1 MAIEIIMP
9 MFNPPHPG
17 AGLREDVIIALGLT
31 VTETA
36 KALGISRKTLSEI
49 VNGKSPIT
57 PDIAVRLER
66 AFGNPPAD
74 TWLRLQAAYDLR
86 RAEQRLKSASIRRL
100 RPVSP
105 ARRNRAA

>member
-1 MAIEIIMP
+1 MP
-9 MFNPPHPG
+9 MKNPTHPG
-17 AGLREDVIIALGLT
+17 ELLRYDCLLPLGLT

-66 AFGNPPAD
+66 AFTNPPAEM
-74 TWLRLQAAYDLR
+74 WLRLQAAYDLSL
-86 RAEQRLKSASIRRL
+86 AEKKVKKGEVRRL
-100 RPVSP
+100 WKPKP
-105 ARRNRAA
+105 LPPEHAA

>member
-1 MAIEIIMP
+1 MP

-17 AGLREDVIIALGLT
+17 EGLRDDVILALGLT

-74 TWLRLQAAYDLR
+74 AWLRLQSAYDLR
-86 RAEQRLKSASIRRL
+86 LAEKRLKKTTVRRL
-100 RPVSP
+100 RQTSLG
-105 ARRNRAA
+105 

>member
-1 MAIEIIMP
+1 MP

-17 AGLREDVIIALGLT
+17 DLLRHDTLIPLGLT

-36 KALGISRKTLSEI
+36 KALGVSRKTLSEI

-66 AFGNPPAD
+66 AFTNPPAD
-74 TWLRLQAAYDLR
+74 MWLRLQAAYDLR
-86 RAEQRLKSASIRRL
+86 RAERRLKKSAVRRL
-100 RPVSP
+100 WKPGSERGKRV
-105 ARRNRAA
+105 A

>member
-1 MAIEIIMP
+1 ML
-9 MFNPPHPG
+9 NPPHPG
-17 AGLREDVIIALGLT
+17 EALREDVLAPLDLS

-66 AFGNPPAD
+66 AFSAPPAEM
-74 TWLRLQAAYDLR
+74 WLRLQAAYDLR
-86 RAEQRLKSASIRRL
+86 RAAHRLKDTQVRRL
-100 RPVSP
+100 RSP
-105 ARRNRAA
+105 PSKTRAA

>member
-1 MAIEIIMP
+1 MP
-9 MFNPPHPG
+9 AFDPPHPG
-17 AGLREDVIIALGLT
+17 EGLKEDVLVPLGLT

-36 KALGISRKTLSEI
+36 VALGISRKTLSEI

-74 TWLRLQAAYDLR
+74 MWLRLQGAYDLR
-86 RAEQRLKSASIRRL
+86 RAEQRLKKTAVRRL
-100 RPVSP
+100 LKP
-105 ARRNRAA
+105 ATEKGKRVA